1 MCFLILVEN
10 LDYFYFQN
18 DQNRSFC
25 TEAGSLRNARLSGMT
40 KYSFSWNSNA
50 QIIYAYRL
58 RSILT
63 NYITLITFGG
73 TYYLIIILP

>member
-1 MCFLILVEN
+1 
-10 LDYFYFQN
+10 
-18 DQNRSFC
+18 
-25 TEAGSLRNARLSGMT
+25 MT

-63 NYITLITFGG
+63 NDITLITFGG
-73 TYYLIIILP
+73 TYYLIIILPQLIVLHHTCFQSEGFIYAGKHSMKNQIYVSVMTA